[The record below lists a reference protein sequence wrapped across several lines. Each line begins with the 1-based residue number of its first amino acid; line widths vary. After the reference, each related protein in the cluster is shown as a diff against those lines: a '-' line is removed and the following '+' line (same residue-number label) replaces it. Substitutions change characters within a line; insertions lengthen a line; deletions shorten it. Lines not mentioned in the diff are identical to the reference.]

1 MFKINNVANTA
12 FKAKLLDRQINSNEV
27 ITIDDW
33 LDGAIQPTFVRQ
45 QEKFKEITMTVL
57 IEGSNEEDAYKMF
70 SKLTRELSFG
80 ELKFDDINLNFKVMI
95 NGAVSPKRLKPN
107 VFEVDYKLKSSY
119 GRAQEQSV
127 SRSAGAAETFTI
139 NNAGTAETPCIIEIT
154 PTQSISSLTF
164 EGFTDKPFT
173 VKNIVSG
180 QKVVING
187 EANSI
192 IKNGQNGFKDFDGWS
207 FPSLIPGANN
217 LKVSSTLGYSM
228 VIKYKARYI

>member
-1 MFKINNVANTA
+1 MAGEQKVN
-12 FKAKLLDRQINSNEV
+12 
-27 ITIDDW
+27 
-33 LDGAIQPTFVRQ
+33 
-45 QEKFKEITMTVL
+45 
-57 IEGSNEEDAYKMF
+57 
-70 SKLTRELSFG
+70 RE
-80 ELKFDDINLNFKVMI
+80 
-95 NGAVSPKRLKPN
+95 
-107 VFEVDYKLKSSY
+107 
-119 GRAQEQSV
+119 
-127 SRSAGAAETFTI
+127 AGAAATFTI

-164 EGFTDKPFT
+164 EGFADKPFT

-187 EANSI
+187 ETNAI
-192 IKNGQNGFKDFDGWS
+192 LMNGQNGFKNFDGWS

>member
-45 QEKFKEITMTVL
+45 QEKFKEITMVVL
-57 IEGSNEEDAYKMF
+57 IEGTDEEDAYKMF
-70 SKLTRELSFG
+70 SMLTRELSFG
-80 ELKFDDINLNFKVMI
+80 ELKFDDMSLTFKVMI
-95 NGAVSPKRLKPN
+95 NGAVSPNRLKPN

-119 GRAQEQSV
+119 GMAQELSV
-127 SRSAGAAETFTI
+127 NRNAGAGEIFTI
-139 NNAGTAETPCIIEIT
+139 NIAGTAETPCIIEIT

-187 EANSI
+187 ETNAI
-192 IKNGQNGFKDFDGWS
+192 LMNGQNGFKNFDGWS
-207 FPSLIPGANN
+207 FPSLIPGVNN
-217 LKVSSTLGYSM
+217 IRVSSTLGYSM
-228 VIKYKARYI
+228 IVKYKARYI

>member
-1 MFKINNVANTA
+1 
-12 FKAKLLDRQINSNEV
+12 
-27 ITIDDW
+27 
-33 LDGAIQPTFVRQ
+33 
-45 QEKFKEITMTVL
+45 
-57 IEGSNEEDAYKMF
+57 MF

-80 ELKFDDINLNFKVMI
+80 ELKFDDMSLTFKVMI

-119 GRAQEQSV
+119 GMAGEQKV
-127 SRSAGAAETFTI
+127 NREAGAAATFSI

-187 EANSI
+187 ETNAI
-192 IKNGQNGFKDFDGWS
+192 LMNGQNGFKNFDGWS

>member
-45 QEKFKEITMTVL
+45 QEKFKEITMVVL
-57 IEGSNEEDAYKMF
+57 IEGANEEDAYKMF

-80 ELKFDDINLNFKVMI
+80 ELKFDDMSLTFKVMI

-119 GRAQEQSV
+119 GMASRQSL
-127 SRSAGAAETFTI
+127 SREAGAAETFTI
-139 NNAGTAETPCIIEIT
+139 NNLGTAETPCIIEIT
-154 PTQSISSLTF
+154 PTQNISSLTF

-187 EANSI
+187 EANTI
-192 IKNGQNGFKDFDGWS
+192 LMNRQNGFKNFDGWS
-207 FPSLIPGANN
+207 FPSLIPGENN

-228 VIKYKARYI
+228 VIKYNARFI

>member
-12 FKAKLLDRQINSNEV
+12 FKAKLLNRQINSNEV

-33 LDGAIQPTFVRQ
+33 LDGAIQPTFIRQ
-45 QEKFKEITMTVL
+45 QEKFKEITMVVL
-57 IEGSNEEDAYKMF
+57 IEGTNEEDAYKMF
-70 SKLTRELSFG
+70 SKLTRELSYG
-80 ELKFDDINLNFKVMI
+80 ELKFDDMSLTFKVMI

-107 VFEVDYKLKSSY
+107 VFEVSYKLKSSY
-119 GRAQEQSV
+119 GMAQEQTV
-127 SRSAGAAETFTI
+127 SRSAGAAATFTI

-187 EANSI
+187 ETSSI
-192 IKNGQNGFKDFDGWS
+192 LMNGQNGFKNFDGWS
-207 FPSLIPGANN
+207 FPSLIPGANS
-217 LKVSSTLGYSM
+217 LKVSSALGYSM

>member
-57 IEGSNEEDAYKMF
+57 IEGANEEDAYKMF

-80 ELKFDDINLNFKVMI
+80 ELKFDDISLTFKVMI

-119 GRAQEQSV
+119 GMAGEQKV
-127 SRSAGAAETFTI
+127 NREAGAAATFSI
-139 NNAGTAETPCIIEIT
+139 KNAGTAETPCIIEIT

-187 EANSI
+187 ETNAI
-192 IKNGQNGFKDFDGWS
+192 LMNGQNGFKNFDGWS

-217 LKVSSTLGYSM
+217 LKVSSALGYSM

>member
-57 IEGSNEEDAYKMF
+57 IEGANEEDAYKMF

-80 ELKFDDINLNFKVMI
+80 ELKFDDINLIFKVMI

-119 GRAQEQSV
+119 GMAGEQKV
-127 SRSAGAAETFTI
+127 NREAGAAATFTI

-187 EANSI
+187 ETNAI
-192 IKNGQNGFKDFDGWS
+192 LMNGQNGFKNFDGWS

>member
-33 LDGAIQPTFVRQ
+33 LDGAIQPTFIRQ
-45 QEKFKEITMTVL
+45 QEKFKEITMVVL

-70 SKLTRELSFG
+70 SKLTRELSYG
-80 ELKFDDINLNFKVMI
+80 ELKFDDMSLTFKVMI
-95 NGAVSPKRLKPN
+95 NGAVSPNRLKPN
-107 VFEVDYKLKSSY
+107 VFEVSYQLKSSY
-119 GRAQEQSV
+119 GMAQEQTV
-127 SRSAGAAETFTI
+127 NRSAAA
-139 NNAGTAETPCIIEIT
+139 AETPCIIEIT

-187 EANSI
+187 ETNSI
-192 IKNGQNGFKDFDGWS
+192 LMNGQNGFKNFDGWS
-207 FPSLIPGANN
+207 FPSLIPGANS

-228 VIKYKARYI
+228 VVKYKARYI

>member
-33 LDGAIQPTFVRQ
+33 LDGAIQPTFIRQ
-45 QEKFKEITMTVL
+45 QEKFKEITMVVL
-57 IEGSNEEDAYKMF
+57 IEGTDEEDAYKMF
-70 SKLTRELSFG
+70 SKLTRELSYG
-80 ELKFDDINLNFKVMI
+80 ELKFDDMSLTFKVMI

-107 VFEVDYKLKSSY
+107 VFEVSYKLKSSY
-119 GRAQEQSV
+119 GMAQEQTV
-127 SRSAGAAETFTI
+127 NRSAGAAATFTI

-154 PTQSISSLTF
+154 PTQNISSLTF
-164 EGFTDKPFT
+164 EGFSDKPIT

-187 EANSI
+187 EANTI
-192 IKNGQNGFKDFDGWS
+192 LTNGQNGFKNFDGWS
-207 FPSLIPGANN
+207 FPSLIPGANS
-217 LKVSSTLGYSM
+217 LKVSSALGYSM

>member
-33 LDGAIQPTFVRQ
+33 LDGEIQPTFVRQ
-45 QEKFKEITMTVL
+45 QEKFKDMTIVVL

-70 SKLTRELSFG
+70 SKLTRELSYG
-80 ELKFDDINLNFKVMI
+80 ELKFDDMSLTFKVMI
-95 NGAVSPKRLKPN
+95 NGAVSPNRLKPN
-107 VFEVDYKLKSSY
+107 VFEVSYQLKSSY
-119 GRAQEQSV
+119 GMAGEQKV
-127 SRSAGAAETFTI
+127 NREAGAAATFTI
-139 NNAGTAETPCIIEIT
+139 NNLGTAETPCIIEIT
-154 PTQSISSLTF
+154 PTQNISSLTF

-187 EANSI
+187 EANAI
-192 IKNGQNGFKDFDGWS
+192 LMNGQNGFKNFDGWS

>member
-57 IEGSNEEDAYKMF
+57 IEGTNEEDAYKMF

-80 ELKFDDINLNFKVMI
+80 ELKFDDINLTFKVMI

-119 GRAQEQSV
+119 GMAGEQKV
-127 SRSAGAAETFTI
+127 NREAGAAATFSI

-187 EANSI
+187 ETNAI
-192 IKNGQNGFKDFDGWS
+192 LMNGQNGFKNFDGWS
-207 FPSLIPGANN
+207 FPSLIPGTNN

>member
-33 LDGAIQPTFVRQ
+33 LDGAIQPTFIRQ
-45 QEKFKEITMTVL
+45 QEKFKELTMVVL
-57 IEGSNEEDAYKMF
+57 IEGANEEDAYKMF
-70 SKLTRELSFG
+70 SKLTRELSYG
-80 ELKFDDINLNFKVMI
+80 ELKFDDMNLTFKVMI

-119 GRAQEQSV
+119 GMAQEQKV
-127 SRSAGAAETFTI
+127 NREAAAAERFTI

-154 PTQSISSLTF
+154 PTQSISSLTL

-187 EANSI
+187 ETNAI
-192 IKNGQNGFKDFDGWS
+192 LMNGQNGFKNFNGWS
-207 FPSLIPGANN
+207 FPSLIPGTNN

>member
-80 ELKFDDINLNFKVMI
+80 ELKFNDINLTFKVMI

-119 GRAQEQSV
+119 GMAGEQKV
-127 SRSAGAAETFTI
+127 NREAGAAATFTI

-180 QKVVING
+180 QKVEING
-187 EANSI
+187 ETNAI
-192 IKNGQNGFKDFDGWS
+192 LMNGQNGFKNFDGWS

>member
-33 LDGAIQPTFVRQ
+33 LDGAIQPTFIRQ
-45 QEKFKEITMTVL
+45 QEKFKEITMVVL
-57 IEGSNEEDAYKMF
+57 IEGTNEEDAYKMF
-70 SKLTRELSFG
+70 SKLTRELSYG
-80 ELKFDDINLNFKVMI
+80 ELKFDDMSLTFKVMI

-107 VFEVDYKLKSSY
+107 VFEVSYKLKSSY
-119 GRAQEQSV
+119 GMAQEQTV
-127 SRSAGAAETFTI
+127 SRSAGAAATFTI

-154 PTQSISSLTF
+154 PTQSISSLTL
-164 EGFTDKPFT
+164 EGFTDKPIT

-187 EANSI
+187 ETNSI
-192 IKNGQNGFKDFDGWS
+192 LTNGQNGFKNFDGWS
-207 FPSLIPGANN
+207 FPSLIPGANS
-217 LKVSSTLGYSM
+217 LKVSSALGYSM

>member
-45 QEKFKEITMTVL
+45 QEKFKEITMVVL

-80 ELKFDDINLNFKVMI
+80 ELKFDDMSLTFKVMI

-119 GRAQEQSV
+119 GMAQEQ
-127 SRSAGAAETFTI
+127 
-139 NNAGTAETPCIIEIT
+139 
-154 PTQSISSLTF
+154 
-164 EGFTDKPFT
+164 
-173 VKNIVSG
+173 
-180 QKVVING
+180 
-187 EANSI
+187 
-192 IKNGQNGFKDFDGWS
+192 
-207 FPSLIPGANN
+207 
-217 LKVSSTLGYSM
+217 
-228 VIKYKARYI
+228 

>member
-70 SKLTRELSFG
+70 SKLTRELSYG
-80 ELKFDDINLNFKVMI
+80 ELKFDDMSLTFKVMI
-95 NGAVSPKRLKPN
+95 NGAVSRKRLNPN
-107 VFEVDYKLKSSY
+107 VCEVSYKLKRSY
-119 GRAQEQSV
+119 GMAQEQKV
-127 SRSAGAAETFTI
+127 NREAGAADTFTI
-139 NNAGTAETPCIIEIT
+139 NNGGTAETPCIIEIT

-187 EANSI
+187 ETNAI
-192 IKNGQNGFKDFDGWS
+192 LTNGQNGFKNFDGWS

-217 LKVSSTLGYSM
+217 LKASSTLGYSM

>member
-70 SKLTRELSFG
+70 SKLTRELSYG
-80 ELKFDDINLNFKVMI
+80 ELKFDDMSLTFKVMI

-107 VFEVDYKLKSSY
+107 VFEVSYKLKSSY
-119 GRAQEQSV
+119 GMAQEQTV
-127 SRSAGAAETFTI
+127 SRSAGAAATFTI

-154 PTQSISSLTF
+154 PTQSISSLTL
-164 EGFTDKPFT
+164 EGFTDKPIT
-173 VKNIVSG
+173 VENIVSG

-187 EANSI
+187 ETNSI
-192 IKNGQNGFKDFDGWS
+192 LMNGQNGFKNFDGWS
-207 FPSLIPGANN
+207 FPSLIPGANS
-217 LKVSSTLGYSM
+217 LKVSSALGYSM